1 MKYLLISFLFF
12 KLSFK
17 IPIQNN
23 KKSSFPNH
31 LLKDKRSSDNSK
43 FIVYKK
49 VMKMHF
55 KQLVQIKCIWR
66 LCIHNNYTNFFLQK
80 TKYYF
85 NILIDLFKKNLWFN
99 LSFNFFCFLEYSVLF
114 VPIPTTIFRKFLNL
128 YRCCLTWGST
138 HALFTPII
146 KR

>member
-23 KKSSFPNH
+23 KKSSFPSH
-31 LLKDKRSSDNSK
+31 LLKDKTSSDNSK

-85 NILIDLFKKNLWFN
+85 NILIDLFKFIYGLIYHLIF
-99 LSFNFFCFLEYSVLF
+99 FVFQNFQFYLYPYQLRSLENF
-114 VPIPTTIFRKFLNL
+114 
-128 YRCCLTWGST
+128 ST